1 MASLY
6 QKIQKVLATDEA
18 CTITKHGEPLYAVLR
33 WDAYQ
38 ELLHTRDEYH
48 TLYAA
53 QADAQEEEAD
63 IDINRIPV

>member
-6 QKIQKVLATDEA
+6 QKIQKALATDEA
-18 CTITKHGEPLYAVLR
+18 CTITKHGDPLYAVVR

-38 ELLHTRDEYH
+38 ELLRARDEYH
-48 TLYAA
+48 ALYAA
-53 QADAQEEEAD
+53 NSDAQEEEAD